1 MIMGKHWMKTGAALA
16 MASSLALMGCATS
29 PALDKGAASREAL
42 MDELPAFWADE
53 VFAQT
58 DRARAKAA
66 EAMMLSPAMEDM
78 ARRTLEPLAQRIGG
92 PEAMYSVLYERGRIS
107 VEYSS
112 DYTRN
117 ASEAF
122 QARRGNCLS
131 LALMTAAFA
140 KRLGVR
146 AHYQLVRTPD
156 AWSRGDRLN
165 FQVRHVN
172 VTLVG
177 NVMQEH
183 SRGTPFGQGLT
194 VDFIPTEYRN
204 RETVRELSEATV
216 VAMYLN
222 NLASEAMD
230 DAHYDQAY
238 ALIKEALR
246 MDPAQPDAYN
256 TLAVVLSSRGQQR
269 KAEAAL
275 RRSLALAPEGLAAL
289 GNLAALLDGA
299 PHASASARQEAQL
312 LRGRLRELQPRPP
325 FADMDEGLLALAA
338 GDAARA
344 LAAFQKQKERTG
356 EDARLQQY
364 LAAAHAKLGQMEE
377 ARAAVRQGIKLSESD
392 GQRQQLFA
400 KKRALM
406 QPASL
411 KAE

>member
-1 MIMGKHWMKTGAALA
+1 MGRQWTSMGSAAALA
-16 MASSLALMGCATS
+16 TVVVAVMALAGCASAPVPDKEQNS
-29 PALDKGAASREAL
+29 PEAL
-42 MDELPAFWADE
+42 QGALPAFWADE
-53 VFAQT
+53 MFAQS
-58 DRARAKAA
+58 DRAQGKAA
-66 EAMMLSPAMEDM
+66 EAMTLSPAMEDM
-78 ARRTLEPLAQRIGG
+78 VRKTLEPLAQRIGG

-117 ASEAF
+117 AAEAF

-140 KRLGVR
+140 KRMGVQ
-146 AHYQLVRTPD
+146 AHFQLVRTPD

-177 NVMQEH
+177 NLVQEH
-183 SRGTPFGQGLT
+183 MRGTPFGQGLT
-194 VDFIPTEYRN
+194 VDFIPAEYRN
-204 RETVRELSEATV
+204 RETVRELTEATV

-222 NLASEAMD
+222 NLASEALD
-230 DAHYDQAY
+230 DARYDQAY
-238 ALIKEALR
+238 ALVKESLR
-246 MDPAQPDAYN
+246 MDPALPDAYN

-275 RRSLALAPEGLAAL
+275 RRSLALAPDGLAAL
-289 GNLAALLDGA
+289 GNLAALLEGSKLT
-299 PHASASARQEAQL
+299 SASQEAQA
-312 LRGRLRELQPRPP
+312 LRSRLRELQPRPP
-325 FADMDEGLLALAA
+325 FADMDEGMLALAA
-338 GDAARA
+338 GDAQQA
-344 LAAFQKQKERTG
+344 LTLFKKQKERTG

-364 LAAAHAKLGQMEE
+364 LTAAYMKLGQLEE
-377 ARAAVRQGIKLSESD
+377 ARAALQKGLKLSESD

-406 QPASL
+406 QQAAL
-411 KAE
+411 KSD